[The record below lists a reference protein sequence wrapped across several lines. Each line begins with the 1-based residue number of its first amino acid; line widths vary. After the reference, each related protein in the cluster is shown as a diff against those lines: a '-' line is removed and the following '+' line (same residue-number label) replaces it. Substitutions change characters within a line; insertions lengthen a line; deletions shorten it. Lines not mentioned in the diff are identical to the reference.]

1 MKYLP
6 IYSLASIALTA
17 AAAAAGSPAALPLV
31 RLAHDRAD
39 YAIVHA
45 VPKDPTDNDFYLVC
59 HGGRDQIDL
68 TIRAVDKGGYGLET
82 ETGQTTA
89 FVFGRKRIPA
99 TATLRGPN
107 EMLGGITIQYSIG
120 RGDPVLAAIAR
131 GEPFSVA
138 LAKTT
143 SQLFSPE
150 PARRF
155 FEQMAAHCKAAAP

>member
-1 MKYLP
+1 MRYL
-6 IYSLASIALTA
+6 LLFVASIALA
-17 AAAAAGSPAALPLV
+17 ARAAAAGAPARYDWYGWRMTDV
-31 RLAHDRAD
+31 D

-45 VPKDPTDNDFYLVC
+45 LPKHPTDNDFYLVC

-68 TIRAVDKGGYGLET
+68 TIRAVNKGGYGPET

-89 FVFGRKRIPA
+89 FVFGRTRIPV

-120 RGDPVLAAIAR
+120 RRDPVLAAIAR
-131 GEPFSVA
+131 GEPFHVA
-138 LAKTT
+138 LAKAT
-143 SQLFSPE
+143 SQLFSPQ

-155 FEQMAAHCKAAAP
+155 FAQMIAHCKAAAP